1 MSNKLPTESKIF
13 TNLKRSV
20 DDRGQIMS
28 IVDTSVQN
36 VSIIHCYENTIRS
49 NHYHKIDFH
58 FMYVLEGEIDYFY
71 KSLNDNIV
79 KYLKVL
85 KGETIFTPNL
95 EIHATYFPI
104 DTRLVVSSGFP
115 RDQKTYEEDTVRVSF
130 INNENV
136 HGYLEKYE
144 KS

>member
-49 NHYHKIDFH
+49 NHYH
-58 FMYVLEGEIDYFY
+58 
-71 KSLNDNIV
+71 LNDWHYI
-79 KYLKVL
+79 YVL
-85 KGETIFTPNL
+85 KGRIN
-95 EIHATYFPI
+95 YFY
-104 DTRLVVSSGFP
+104 T
-115 RDQKTYEEDTVRVSF
+115 
-130 INNENV
+130 N
-136 HGYLEKYE
+136 KYKAE
-144 KS
+144 PK

>member
-20 DDRGQIMS
+20 DDRGEIMS

-58 FMYVLEGEIDYFY
+58 FMYVLDGEIDYFY
-71 KSLNDNIV
+71 KGLNDNVV
-79 KYLKVL
+79 KYIKVL
-85 KGETIFTPNL
+85 KICFLILLFNPSN
-95 EIHATYFPI
+95 
-104 DTRLVVSSGFP
+104 
-115 RDQKTYEEDTVRVSF
+115 SF
-130 INNENV
+130 AEYKWKKV
-136 HGYLEKYE
+136 G
-144 KS
+144 